1 MKTCRSL
8 FINNENILFYF
19 HFWATI
25 RSIAMETHTDTV
37 IGVKLRQRRHSR
49 GLTLA
54 ALAELAGLSV
64 GLLSQIERGLTAPSL
79 RSLQQIC
86 AAMEMPVGWLF
97 EASGGE
103 ASDVVV
109 RAGGRRR
116 MDLGPGAMVKELL
129 TPDAVLEIQM
139 IRIIIEP
146 GGSSADVAYNNPR
159 GAKCGTVTAG
169 QLGLEVSGCEY
180 ILSVGD
186 SFAFKAEE
194 MHRFW
199 CVGDVPV
206 DLLWVVTPALY

>member
-1 MKTCRSL
+1 MQ
-8 FINNENILFYF
+8 
-19 HFWATI
+19 
-25 RSIAMETHTDTV
+25 METSTEAG
-37 IGVKLRQRRHSR
+37 IGIKLRQRRHSR

-54 ALAELAGLSV
+54 ALAEMADVSV

-86 AAMEMPVGWLF
+86 AAMEMPVRWLF
-97 EASGGE
+97 DAGDTD

-109 RAGGRRR
+109 RAASRRR

-146 GGSSADVAYNNPR
+146 GGRSADAPYNNAR

-169 QLGLEVSGCEY
+169 ELGLEVSGQQY
-180 ILSVGD
+180 VLKAGD
-186 SFAFKAEE
+186 SFAFKANE
-194 MHRFW
+194 MHNFW
-199 CVGDVPV
+199 CEGNAPV
-206 DLLWVVTPALY
+206 ELFWVVTPSLY

>member
-1 MKTCRSL
+1 MPLETRTDSL
-8 FINNENILFYF
+8 
-19 HFWATI
+19 
-25 RSIAMETHTDTV
+25 

-49 GLTLA
+49 GMTLA
-54 ALAELAGLSV
+54 ALAEKCGLSL

-86 AAMEMPVGWLF
+86 AGLEMQMGWLF
-97 EASGGE
+97 TAEPEA

-109 RAGGRRR
+109 RAANRRR

-139 IRIIIEP
+139 IRIIIQP
-146 GGSSADVAYNNPR
+146 GGTSADAAYNNPR

-169 QLGLEVSGCEY
+169 RLGLEVAEQKY
-180 ILSVGD
+180 VLEAGD
-186 SFAFKAEE
+186 SFAFEARQ

-199 CVGDVPV
+199 CVGDAPV
-206 DLLWVVTPALY
+206 ELFWVVTPSLY